1 MDGGVN
7 WTDVWSGQSQPDL
20 GKAFQYNFANVVAID
35 PSNHEHVLLTF
46 HEPCLPPHAA
56 TCIAETMDG
65 GSSWRLIDGDPSW
78 NGNEGQVVFFLD
90 NSQTW
95 LWGSQTNGFFR
106 SENSGVTW
114 EAIQGMTT
122 SHLQGSQLLRT
133 STDAFFV
140 AGADGVWTSP
150 DGKASTWTLVPNT
163 GPIVGGLVSD
173 GTTMFTSTCYFANF
187 CNPRYLRSPESD
199 GQTWTVIK
207 SPTMTQGG
215 TLGYDKAHKLL
226 YSSNL
231 DAGMWRVVV
240 K

>member
-1 MDGGVN
+1 
-7 WTDVWSGQSQPDL
+7 
-20 GKAFQYNFANVVAID
+20 
-35 PSNHEHVLLTF
+35 
-46 HEPCLPPHAA
+46 
-56 TCIAETMDG
+56 
-65 GSSWRLIDGDPSW
+65 
-78 NGNEGQVVFFLD
+78 
-90 NSQTW
+90 
-95 LWGSQTNGFFR
+95 
-106 SENSGVTW
+106 
-114 EAIQGMTT
+114 MTT

-133 STDAFFV
+133 GAGTFFV

-150 DGKASTWTLVPNT
+150 DGKASTWTLVPDT

-207 SPTMTQGG
+207 SPTMSQGG